1 MTETQQARGRVID
14 EVGGAAKNQARKA
27 LGRLDFISKY
37 NGKPLGFGIG
47 ETHNRLANGC
57 QLHGGSWG

>member
-1 MTETQQARGRVID
+1 MID

-47 ETHNRLANGC
+47 ETHNHLANGC